1 MNIIHFCINFL
12 TLRSQLD
19 VIAPSIQIYRFLIKQ
34 FLYFRDFG
42 LTHVSSGDLL
52 RAHMRDG
59 TALGKEAKAF
69 IDKGQMSKAL
79 VYLY

>member
-1 MNIIHFCINFL
+1 MYVIIL
-12 TLRSQLD
+12 
-19 VIAPSIQIYRFLIKQ
+19 
-34 FLYFRDFG
+34 LYFRDFG

-69 IDKGQMSKAL
+69 IDKGKMVKELPICIDIVKSRADATL
-79 VYLY
+79 